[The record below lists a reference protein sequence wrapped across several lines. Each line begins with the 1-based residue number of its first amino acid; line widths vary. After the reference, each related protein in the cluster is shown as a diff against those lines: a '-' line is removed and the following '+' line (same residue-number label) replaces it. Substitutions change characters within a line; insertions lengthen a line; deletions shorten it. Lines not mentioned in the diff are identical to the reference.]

1 MQPPSSAP
9 VRTAGGVPWRASE
22 DGPRIALVRDA
33 AGGWALPAGLLER
46 GETEVEA
53 AVRVVR
59 QLVPGAASPGRF
71 LGAGRFRPP
80 GQDRLHLRAHWA
92 FRVPEALEDGTSA
105 AWFPAAEAEQ
115 AVGEADHPVL
125 RRFLEGP
132 AEVGRVVLLRHCEAE
147 QWRDGEDL
155 LRPLTAV
162 GRDRAA
168 RMAGVVAALGIPE
181 LMSSPA
187 RRCVD
192 TLAPAA
198 AALGLTVTE
207 EPLFGERGTDREKVA
222 ALLRERAGAGGSV
235 LVCTHAPLIGALL
248 ERFAAERPHLL
259 PRPAR
264 LDAGGAWCVELAGE
278 NLAGMSYLPPAPLP
292 EVSR

>member
-1 MQPPSSAP
+1 MQPSPSAP
-9 VRTAGGVPWRASE
+9 VRAAGGVLWQAREAN
-22 DGPRIALVRDA
+22 PRIALVRDA
-33 AGGWALPAGLLER
+33 AGEWALPAGVLAP

-59 QLVPGAASPGRF
+59 DVLPAAAAPGRF

-80 GQDRLHLRAHWA
+80 GQDRLHLRSHWA
-92 FRVPEALEDGTSA
+92 FQLPDALEEIPGASWFA
-105 AWFPAAEAEQ
+105 AADAEQ
-115 AVGEADHPVL
+115 AVGEADRPPL

-132 AEVGRVVLLRHCEAE
+132 AQVGRIVLLRHCEAE
-147 QWRDGEDL
+147 QWRDGDDL
-155 LRPLTAV
+155 LRPLTPV

-168 RMAGVVAALGIPE
+168 RMAGVVAALGVAD

-192 TLAPAA
+192 TLTPAA
-198 AALGLTVTE
+198 AALGLTVTD
-207 EPLFGERGTDREKVA
+207 EPLFGEQGTDHDKVA
-222 ALLRERAGAGGSV
+222 ALLRERAGAGQSV
-235 LVCTHAPLIGALL
+235 LVCTHAPLIAALL

-278 NLAGMSYLPPAPLP
+278 DLAGMSYLPPPPLP
-292 EVSR
+292 GAAR